1 MNEKLEKIEQDTETL
16 SQAFENISEALACFN
31 LTNKP
36 KDTKQLKYENL
47 ANVLAELRQNSSRV
61 RYAAYGVTIEDMANA
76 LKVKIQEVDDFEKLA
91 YYDFKILTYYYY
103 KMVAIYGVKN
113 MEKIS
118 EQYDEY
124 MHLEFG
130 YSYDTYKQLTK

>member
-1 MNEKLEKIEQDTETL
+1 MNEKLEKNEQDMKTL
-16 SQAFENISEALACFN
+16 SQAFENISEAMAGFN
-31 LTNKP
+31 LTYKP

-47 ANVLAELRQNSSRV
+47 ANVLTELRQNTNRV
-61 RYAAYGVTIEDMANA
+61 RYAAYGVKLEDMANA
-76 LKVKIQEVDDFEKLA
+76 LKVKIQEVDDFEKGVR
-91 YYDFKILTYYYY
+91 YDFKMLVYYYY
-103 KMVAIYGVKN
+103 KMIEIYGVKN